1 MSQEEKLHCSKKKPN
16 SIKNIFMKKKYTLI
30 AFLFLSLNV
39 MAMQIFV
46 KVSDSKTI
54 ALEVEANDTIENV
67 KAKIQDKEGIPPD
80 EQVLKYNGQTLEN
93 GRTLADYN
101 IQKESTLLLES
112 STLSLNSLIKGKDQ
126 LSVYPVPAANYV
138 SISNLKEIKA
148 YRVLN
153 VLGQEILEG
162 FVSSSKDRIDI
173 QSLDKGFYVLSF
185 KNEESLRFLKE

>member
-1 MSQEEKLHCSKKKPN
+1 MSPEEKFHCNKKKPN

-93 GRTLADYN
+93 GHTLADYN

-112 STLSLNSLIKGKDQ
+112 STLSLSSLAKSKDP
-126 LSVYPVPAANYV
+126 LSVYPVPAADYI
-138 SISNLKEIKA
+138 SISNLMEVKA
-148 YRVLN
+148 YRILN
-153 VLGQEILEG
+153 VLGQGVQEG
-162 FVSSSKDRIDI
+162 FVSNSKDRIDI

-185 KNEESLRFLKE
+185 KNEDSLRFLKE